1 MGILFNLGLLLA
13 VLMVYK
19 KVKSFLIW
27 RAFEKWGD
35 ERGCGKPPV
44 YPNIL
49 PWGLER
55 YKIAFTGTKG
65 IDILED
71 TIRSR
76 YTKIGAPTHRLYN
89 VGRTL
94 IHTSTPENIQALL
107 ATNFQDYELGAART
121 KNLSDLI
128 GNGIFTAEGESWAH
142 FRHQLRPQ
150 FTREQ
155 VSDLETARKH
165 LEILFRAV
173 PNEDEE
179 GWVETD
185 LMPLIYRFTLDA
197 STEFLFGE
205 SADSQSSALAAID
218 SGNTTDSQR
227 EMDFSE
233 AMRYAQETIML
244 RLRFKS
250 LYWIISSKKF
260 SKACKTVQDFADR
273 SVAKVLDANHK
284 RAATVPGQKTKHI
297 FLEELATQT
306 QDPIEIRDQALQL
319 LLAGRDTTASLLSWS
334 IALLARHPSDFQ
346 RIRASVIDLFGTY
359 QEPKEEMT
367 FSSLKSCKELTY
379 LFYETLRL
387 YPVVPMNSRRA
398 IRNTILPTGGGP
410 DGKLPVA
417 VMKGEGVAYSTYV
430 LHRRHDTWGEDAD
443 EFRPGRWVGRKLGW
457 EYIPFSGGARVCI
470 GQQYALN
477 EASFVVARLLQRY
490 DRIESIDPEPLR
502 KEIAMS
508 LILGNGVKVKM
519 HRAVD

>member
-1 MGILFNLGLLLA
+1 MGILFNLGLLL
-13 VLMVYK
+13 
-19 KVKSFLIW
+19 KVKSFLAW

-55 YKIAFTGTKG
+55 YKIAFTGIKG

-128 GNGIFTAEGESWAH
+128 GNGIFRGRRIVGSFSTPIATPIHS
-142 FRHQLRPQ
+142 
-150 FTREQ
+150 
-155 VSDLETARKH
+155 
-165 LEILFRAV
+165 AV
-173 PNEDEE
+173 PNEDER

-185 LMPLIYRFTLDA
+185 LMPLIHRFTLDA

-205 SADSQSSALAAID
+205 SANSQSSALAVVD

-227 EMDFSE
+227 DMDFSE
-233 AMRYAQETIML
+233 AMRYAQETIMC

-250 LYWIISSKKF
+250 LYWIISSNKF
-260 SKACKTVQDFADR
+260 GKACKTVQDFADR
-273 SVAKVLDANHK
+273 SVAKVLDANHE

-346 RIRASVIDLFGTY
+346 RIRASVIDIFGTY

-387 YPVVPMNSRRA
+387 YPVVSMNSRRA

-430 LHRRHDTWGEDAD
+430 LHRRHDIWGEDAD

-457 EYIPFSGGARVCI
+457 EYIPFSGGARVCV

-490 DRIESIDPEPLR
+490 DKIESTDPEPLR

-508 LILGNGVKVKM
+508 LMLGNGVKVRMRK
-519 HRAVD
+519 AAE